1 MAGCLCHCVNSL
13 TCGPS
18 PKNLIIIFNLLII
31 IMNLLLLLLIII
43 IVCIIIMIKNVDGW
57 DLGGLSGGVRGIFLI
72 DH

>member
-1 MAGCLCHCVNSL
+1 MLSRI
-13 TCGPS
+13 T
-18 PKNLIIIFNLLII
+18 I
-31 IMNLLLLLLIII
+31 LLLLLLIII